1 MIKVF
6 KAWMDRYFS
15 DPEALYLLLILA
27 VSIAIIMTFGNIL
40 LPVFLSMAIALVLQF
55 WVNLLDRQRLPHGL
69 SFWIVYILFVTA
81 FFGALFFLLP
91 LLWKQCISF
100 FAEFP
105 TLIEHGK
112 KTFLNFIQTEHTYV
126 SKKYLDSISSNLM
139 SESQAWGK
147 KAIAISLASI
157 PGMITMAVYVVLV
170 PMLVFFFLRDSKQ
183 IILWFKGF
191 LPGNR
196 PLFRRIWTEMN
207 EQVGNYL
214 RGKIYEIII
223 VFIFT
228 YAVFAY
234 FDLAYRFL
242 LASMVALAVLI
253 PYVGFVVTTIPV
265 VLVGYFQWG
274 SDGGLTGQF
283 AMMLYAYFIVQFI
296 DGNILVPILFSKVVN
311 LHPIAIIIAILFFG
325 SIWGFWGVFF
335 AIPLATLV
343 NALINAWPR
352 RDKI

>member
-6 KAWMDRYFS
+6 KAWMERYFS
-15 DPEALYLLLILA
+15 DPEAIYLLLILIA
-27 VSIAIIMTFGNIL
+27 SIVIIMTFGSIL

-55 WVNLLDRQRLPHGL
+55 WVNFLDRNRVPHQM
-69 SFWIVYILFVTA
+69 SFWVVYLLFVA
-81 FFGALFFLLP
+81 MFFGALIFLLP
-91 LLWKQCISF
+91 LLWRQCVSF
-100 FAEFP
+100 VAELP

-112 KTFLNFIQTEHTYV
+112 NTFLNFVQTEHSYV
-126 SKKYLDSISSNLM
+126 SKKFLDSIAENLM
-139 SESQAWGK
+139 LESQAWGK

-157 PGMITMAVYVVLV
+157 PGVITLAVYVVLV
-170 PMLVFFFLRDSKQ
+170 PMLVFFFLRDSKE
-183 IILWFKGF
+183 IIAWCKGF

-196 PLFRRIWTEMN
+196 PLFKKIWYEMY
-207 EQVGNYL
+207 EQVGNYI

-228 YAVFAY
+228 YGVFAY
-234 FDLAYRFL
+234 FDLSYKFL
-242 LASMVALAVLI
+242 LASMVGLAVLI

-274 SDGGLTGQF
+274 GEGGFTGPF
-283 AMMLYAYFIVQFI
+283 AMMLYAYLIVQFI

-311 LHPIAIIIAILFFG
+311 LHPVAIIVAILFFG

-343 NALINAWPR
+343 NSIINAWPR
-352 RDKI
+352 H